1 MREKKKREA
10 MAEFEAATDE
20 KMMVTIVAL
29 ATFLRLTKEEVD
41 ERKTNDGE
49 KDEMRLI
56 HIEL

>member
-1 MREKKKREA
+1 MVEVEA
-10 MAEFEAATDE
+10 STDE

-41 ERKTNDGE
+41 ERKTNDEE

-56 HIEL
+56 HIEQ